1 MEQICLLKPPEDSH
15 LSVASHLD
23 LDSRLDCVLDL
34 DGVTVIESFTEVL
47 IGKIAFKLSCFL
59 KESCFKSIFLS
70 MQWDECFKTSLLL
83 FLRWFLNDIQLK
95 ALIIKDEKKQDAQ
108 KEKFEMRK
116 EANLVMLIGQFDT
129 ASIWSG
135 FPIELIL
142 I

>member
-1 MEQICLLKPPEDSH
+1 M
-15 LSVASHLD
+15 
-23 LDSRLDCVLDL
+23 
-34 DGVTVIESFTEVL
+34 
-47 IGKIAFKLSCFL
+47 
-59 KESCFKSIFLS
+59 
-70 MQWDECFKTSLLL
+70 
-83 FLRWFLNDIQLK
+83 
-95 ALIIKDEKKQDAQ
+95 IIKDEKKQDAQ